1 MESHPRREQKH
12 SASSSNLK
20 TRCIFAFFPIA
31 SMCVYEFATSSAG
44 WATSPISLFAFFLLL
59 AVTAWQLLSLRVSK
73 FFSAVGSLPVWLI
86 VCGCMFVCACVHLT
100 SLGSF
105 PSVCMCVCVV
115 IMYVRDMAVCVWCCV
130 PSRVSWLLLSR
141 RLVAYYRSVYICPCP
156 CYLSLEKARVY
167 CCVCV
172 FVPGNLSL
180 AGWLISASVLA
191 HSSGYLSLAG
201 WFMIAC
207 VFAPAPATYPL
218 KAGLLCVYL
227 PLPLSSCLLR
237 LDYYCVV
244 FCVYVFALLL
254 VPCRQAY
261 CCVCLFA
268 PAPATSSLQA
278 GLLLCVCVFAPAP
291 V

>member
-1 MESHPRREQKH
+1 MFAIWPLVYGVVSQVVYPDCFYLAGWWLIIGPFIFAPAPATCPSRRRE
-12 SASSSNLK
+12 
-20 TRCIFAFFPIA
+20 FIA
-31 SMCVYEFATSSAG
+31 A
-44 WATSPISLFAFFLLL
+44 
-59 AVTAWQLLSLRVSK
+59 
-73 FFSAVGSLPVWLI
+73 
-86 VCGCMFVCACVHLT
+86 
-100 SLGSF
+100 
-105 PSVCMCVCVV
+105 
-115 IMYVRDMAVCVWCCV
+115 
-130 PSRVSWLLLSR
+130 
-141 RLVAYYRSVYICPCP
+141 
-156 CYLSLEKARVY
+156 
-167 CCVCV
+167 CV

-180 AGWLISASVLA
+180 ARWLISASVLA

-244 FCVYVFALLL
+244 FCVCVFALLL
-254 VPCRQAY
+254 VPCRLAY

-278 GLLLCVCVFAPAP
+278 GLLLCVCVCVCLPLPLSSFLWRLDYRFIVVVFLRFYLYLAGWLIVAC
-291 V
+291 